1 MAACLLMLC
10 ACTPAR
16 QSPEVRLIEPG
27 CPRLIACQ
35 LPASNPLTNGDLE
48 REKSRVEAAWAM
60 CADQVDA
67 IIQCQDKN
75 DEQAG
80 ITEKRPL

>member
-16 QSPEVRLIEPG
+16 QSPEVQLIAPG
-27 CPRLIACQ
+27 CPRLIVCQ

-48 REKSRVEAAWAM
+48 QQKSRVEAAWAM
-60 CADQVDA
+60 CADQVDT
-67 IIQCQDKN
+67 IIQCQENN

-80 ITEKRPL
+80 IIKKSPL

>member
-16 QSPEVRLIEPG
+16 QSPGVQLIAPG
-27 CPRLIACQ
+27 CPMLIACQ

-48 REKSRVEAAWAM
+48 QQKSRVEAAWAM
-60 CADQVDA
+60 CADQVDT
-67 IIQCQDKN
+67 IIQCQEKS
-75 DEQAG
+75 DEQTR
-80 ITEKRPL
+80 ITEKSPL